1 MAVTLAAKGLA
12 GLDERTPLINEFSV
26 QVATV
31 NGSGSQSAN
40 LVLLRSLFQMGLPVS
55 GKNLFPSNIAGLPT
69 WFTIRVSERGFLA
82 RQPRSAVMV
91 AMNAETIRDDE
102 AAVASGGVFL
112 YNADFRFEPTREDI
126 AAIGIPFGSLVATC
140 CPEVKLRKLVTNMV
154 YVGVLAAMCD
164 IELTEVEK
172 ALQRQFNG
180 KEKAVALNRAAI
192 DAGFAWAGE
201 HVSTRLPYRVERRDL
216 TGGRILVEGNRSAAM
231 GCLFAGCTVVAWYPI
246 TPSSSLCE
254 TLISLLEKHRI
265 DPGTGKAT
273 FAVVQAEDELASAG
287 VVFGAG
293 WAGARAMT
301 ATSGPGISLMNEFVG
316 LGYFTEIPGVF
327 FDVQRVGPSTGM
339 PTRTQQGDV
348 LSLYLASHGDTRHVV
363 LIPGNPREAFDLSYQ
378 AFDLAERLQTPV
390 FVMLD
395 LDLGMN
401 LWMTDPFAYPEA
413 PLDRGPVVT
422 AEELEARVHDATR
435 TAPVFARYRDVH
447 GDGIPERTLPGT
459 DHPLAAYFTRGSGH
473 TEEAKYTEKPEEYV
487 RLVDRLAR
495 KHETA
500 RGLVPAP
507 VVDWQD
513 AEVTLVSYGS
523 SCQAI
528 DEARALLA
536 EAGVPTNGL
545 RLMALPFH
553 PEVREVLGRS
563 ARIYVIDQ
571 NRDAQM
577 ADLLRLELGPEVAA
591 RIRSIRHYD
600 GMPLDAGSVV
610 DPLLAQERT

>member
-12 GLDERTPLINEFSV
+12 SLEGRSPAINEFSV

-40 LVLLRSLFQMGLPVS
+40 LILLRSLFQMGLPVS

-82 RQPRSAVMV
+82 RQPRPAIMV
-91 AMNAETIRDDE
+91 AMNAETIREDE
-102 AAVASGGVFL
+102 QALEAGGVFL
-112 YNADFRFEPTREDI
+112 YNADFRHQPTRDDVV
-126 AAIGIPFGSLVATC
+126 AIGIPFASIVAAC
-140 CPEVKLRKLVTNMV
+140 CTEAKLRKLVTNMV
-154 YVGVLAAMCD
+154 YVGVLAALCD
-164 IELTEVEK
+164 LDMSEIEK
-172 ALQRQFNG
+172 ALQRQFNR
-180 KEKAVALNRAAI
+180 KEKAVVLNRAAI
-192 DAGFAWAGE
+192 EAGFAWARE
-201 HVSTRLPYRVERRDL
+201 HVPQRLPYRVERRDL

-254 TLISLLEKHRI
+254 NLISLLEKHRI
-265 DPGTGKAT
+265 DSETGKAT

-287 VVFGAG
+287 VVLGAG

-363 LIPGNPREAFDLSYQ
+363 LIPGNPREAFELSYQ

-401 LWMTDPFAYPEA
+401 MWMSEPFDYPEQ
-413 PLDRGPVVT
+413 PLDRGPVVS
-422 AEELEARVHDATR
+422 AEELEARVQEASR

-473 TEEAKYTEKPEEYV
+473 NEEARYTEKPDDYV

-500 RGLVPAP
+500 RTMVPSP
-507 VVDWQD
+507 IVDWCD
-513 AEVTLVSYGS
+513 AEVTLVHYGS
-523 SCQAI
+523 SCQAL
-528 DEARALLA
+528 DEARSLLA
-536 EAGVPTNGL
+536 EAGVATNSL

-553 PEVREVLGRS
+553 PDVRDVLGRS
-563 ARIYVIDQ
+563 RRIYIVDQ
-571 NRDAQM
+571 NRDGQM
-577 ADLLRLELGPEVAA
+577 ADLLRLEVGATEATK
-591 RIRSIRHYD
+591 IRSIRHYD

-610 DPLLAQERT
+610 EPILAQERA